1 MLQTEAY
8 LRWLALGSPELS
20 CKKSDYTAG
29 ETTQRPR
36 ESRQALTLHGE
47 EEKAG
52 YFSVPDESSPDCRM
66 RRKNKI
72 VVPGRQ

>member
-29 ETTQRPR
+29 ETIQRPH
-36 ESRQALTLHGE
+36 ESRQALTPHVE

-52 YFSVPDESSPDCRM
+52 HFSVPAESSPDCRT
-66 RRKNKI
+66 RRRNKTA
-72 VVPGRQ
+72 VL